1 MVSTTEVKTR
11 RSRPI
16 LFSGEMVRAILA
28 GAKTQTRR
36 IHHPKMADKPCPYGV
51 TGDTLWVR
59 ETFCKIDGNVI
70 YRASAPKGFVNP
82 GRWQPSIL
90 MPREACRLELKILDT
105 WVEPLNS
112 ISEEDARAEGIIQLE
127 EPTLCRRDRIFPNA
141 IEAFKALWESINGA
155 GSWERNPMVWVI
167 EFERMQ

>member
-1 MVSTTEVKTR
+1 MVQSEAKTR

-16 LFSGEMVRAILA
+16 LFSSAMVRAILA

-36 IHHPKMADKPCPYGV
+36 IVHPKIADKPCPYGV

-70 YRASAPKGFVNP
+70 YRASAPKDFVNP
-82 GRWQPSIL
+82 GSWQPSIF

-112 ISEEDARAEGIIQLE
+112 ISEEDAMAEGFRKLE
-127 EPTLCRRDRIFPNA
+127 KPTLCRRDRVFDTA
-141 IEAFKALWESINGA
+141 VEAFKATWESINGA
-155 GSWERNPMVWVI
+155 GSWERNPNVWVI
-167 EFERMQ
+167 EFEVIK